1 MVIWSKLWD
10 FLANGVDNS
19 VDWAEIHSWVL
30 YLQTLII
37 NIWHQI
43 ITFVSDMMWIM
54 HFVIKWK
61 DVASKLKYLSNC
73 TFIFNLLYWLFCP
86 VYQKSEIK
94 SYLLHFFHVLCVY
107 FIWMLQT
114 LTIRSFWHHPTSGKV
129 FNTSRQIFRW
139 PSDNV
144 KSAKISLKVI
154 SFNCLLSFSP
164 KTNKTTQR
172 YIWECVCVHCV
183 TE

>member
-73 TFIFNLLYWLFCP
+73 TFIFNLLYTDLTVLSRLSKIRDQELFTTLFPC
-86 VYQKSEIK
+86 VMRLF
-94 SYLLHFFHVLCVY
+94 YLDV
-107 FIWMLQT
+107 T
-114 LTIRSFWHHPTSGKV
+114 NS
-129 FNTSRQIFRW
+129 NDQIFL
-139 PSDNV
+139 
-144 KSAKISLKVI
+144 A
-154 SFNCLLSFSP
+154 SP
-164 KTNKTTQR
+164 NIRKGF
-172 YIWECVCVHCV
+172 
-183 TE
+183 